1 MTGRAET
8 DHVVGRSLWT
18 RKPSPPTG
26 TFGPVTGARAVP

>member
-18 RKPSPPTG
+18 RKPSPTG
-26 TFGPVTGARAVP
+26 ALGPVTGARAFP